1 MSDGAEM
8 PLTYDMNL
16 TDKGEKMA
24 AKKEA
29 ASKKTSGKKP
39 ASSGRKTSG
48 KKAPSSGTKK
58 TSAELARQERERRNQ
73 MWAIILFALGIL
85 VTVLALFEG
94 SSGWKAC
101 HDILRGLFGP
111 MSFGVGPCIIYLA
124 VIITVGKENISAQGK
139 IWQMLILLVLLC
151 GIAQLFFGLPDG
163 NGFIQ
168 KLLSFYIDGTK
179 LESGGLLA
187 AILCWPLMRFAGGV
201 VGAAVIQILLV
212 FVFLMLIS
220 GSTLI
225 GLFRSC
231 AKPVKQIGETYT
243 AHRERREEEER
254 ARMTAIDIP
263 VDGEVP
269 MPEHPVFSPNQNFD
283 KALENFQA
291 DPKELRR
298 RRKEARKAGIDPDTG
313 ELLDQ
318 KPTEKTPPVPSADEV
333 VSEPVP
339 PAKQVN
345 PDSLWGA
352 PLSPSAI
359 AALDP
364 KEQDSSQTEENHMD
378 VDAFD
383 AIHDSVLEG
392 AGQSA
397 DAFGGAPTV
406 GQAAGETLPLEKRLD
421 GAIREIS
428 REASRPA
435 EKTAPLPQKNDCAD
449 PGQQEEYR
457 YPPVSLLKPPKN
469 DGNVDV
475 SEELK
480 ANAAKLVDTLKS
492 FGVQTRVIAYSRGP
506 TVTRYELQPLAGVK
520 ISKITGLADDIALN
534 LATAGVRIEAPIPN
548 KPAVGIEVPNRK
560 TDAVTIREII
570 DSDEFR
576 AAKSPLSIALGKD
589 IAGNVAI
596 GDIASM
602 PHVLIAGT
610 TGSGKSV
617 CVNSMIISML
627 YKSPPRDVR
636 MIMIDPKVV
645 EMGIY
650 NGIPHLLIPVVTDP
664 KKAAGALNW
673 AVTEMLKRYA
683 AFAENS
689 VRDIKGYNRL
699 AEGSDTLQH
708 MPHVVIIIDELADLM
723 MAAPNE
729 VEDAICRL
737 AQMARAAGMHLIIAT
752 QRPSVDVVTG
762 LIKAN
767 VPSRIALSVSS
778 QVDSRTIIDS
788 GGAEK
793 LLGRG
798 DMLYYPMGFPK
809 PVRVQGCYVSDSEIE
824 QVVEFL
830 KSGGEPVVYDSGIM
844 DEIERQA
851 ASEGKKKG
859 SSADVDDATDEL
871 FEDAVQC
878 ILDAG
883 QCSTSYLQRRLKIGY
898 ARAARLVDELENRGI
913 VGPPDGSK
921 PREVLITKNQ
931 WAEFQMRNHM
941 DD

>member
-1 MSDGAEM
+1 
-8 PLTYDMNL
+8 
-16 TDKGEKMA
+16 MA
-24 AKKEA
+24 AKKPASA
-29 ASKKTSGKKP
+29 AKTTSAKKPSASSKGKSAGKKKTS
-39 ASSGRKTSG
+39 
-48 KKAPSSGTKK
+48 APRRS
-58 TSAELARQERERRNQ
+58 SAELARQERERRNQ

-85 VTVLALFEG
+85 LTVLAFFEG
-94 SSGWKAC
+94 SSGWKMA
-101 HDILRGLFGP
+101 HDVLRGLFGP
-111 MSFGVGPCIIYLA
+111 ISFGVGPCVIYLA
-124 VIITVGKENISAQGK
+124 VIITLGKENLSAEGK
-139 IWQMLILLVLLC
+139 VWQTLALLVLLC
-151 GIAQLFFGLPDG
+151 GISQLFFGLPEG
-163 NGFIQ
+163 SSFWK
-168 KLLSFYIDGTK
+168 KLFSFYLNGIQLK
-179 LESGGLLA
+179 SGGLFA
-187 AILCWPLMRFAGGV
+187 AILAWPLMRFAGGT

-231 AKPVKQIGETYT
+231 AKPVKQLGQSYT
-243 AHRERREEEER
+243 ARREQREEEER
-254 ARMTAIDIP
+254 VRMSQIDIP
-263 VDGEVP
+263 MEGDAP

-283 KALENFQA
+283 KALENFRE
-291 DPKELRR
+291 DPRELRR
-298 RRKEARKAGIDPDTG
+298 RKKEAKKLGVDPETG
-313 ELLDQ
+313 ELLP
-318 KPTEKTPPVPSADEV
+318 KEASAAP
-333 VSEPVP
+333 EPAP
-339 PAKQVN
+339 APAKPVN
-345 PDSLWGA
+345 PDSLWSA
-352 PLSPSAI
+352 PLPPSAI
-359 AALDP
+359 RELDARP
-364 KEQDSSQTEENHMD
+364 QEDQEPLSFDPDEADQGP
-378 VDAFD
+378 VDTAAFD
-383 AIHDSVLEG
+383 AIHDSVLDG
-392 AGQSA
+392 AKPSA
-397 DAFGGAPTV
+397 DAFGAASVGA
-406 GQAAGETLPLEKRLD
+406 AAGESPSPDRRMDSALRD
-421 GAIREIS
+421 IS
-428 REASRPA
+428 RTASRPG
-435 EKTAPLPQKNDCAD
+435 ETPKAPEVRVGTPT
-449 PGQQEEYR
+449 PVEEVYR
-457 YPPVSLLKPPKN
+457 TPPVSLLKPPKN
-469 DGNVDV
+469 DGSVDV
-475 SEELK
+475 SEELR
-480 ANAAKLVDTLKS
+480 ATAAKLVDTLKS

-520 ISKITGLADDIALN
+520 ISKITGLSDDIALN

-560 TDAVTIREII
+560 TDSVCIREII

-589 IAGNVAI
+589 IAGNVAV

-602 PHVLIAGT
+602 PHLLIAGT

-617 CVNSMIISML
+617 CVNSMIISMV
-627 YKSPPRDVR
+627 YKSSPKDVR
-636 MIMIDPKVV
+636 FILIDPKVV
-645 EMGIY
+645 ELGIY

-673 AVTEMLKRYA
+673 AVTEMLKRYKL
-683 AFAENS
+683 FAENA

-699 AEGSDTLQH
+699 AEGSDTLEH
-708 MPHVVIIIDELADLM
+708 MPHIVIIIDELADLM

-778 QVDSRTIIDS
+778 QVDSRTILDS

-809 PVRVQGCYVSDSEIE
+809 PVRVQGCYVSDGEIE
-824 QVVEFL
+824 KVVNFL

-851 ASEGKKKG
+851 AAEGKKKG
-859 SSADVDDATDEL
+859 GGGADPDGAADEL

-878 ILDAG
+878 VLDAG
-883 QCSTSYLQRRLKIGY
+883 QCSTSYLQRRLKVGY

-921 PREVLITKNQ
+921 PREVLINKNQ

>member
-1 MSDGAEM
+1 
-8 PLTYDMNL
+8 
-16 TDKGEKMA
+16 MA
-24 AKKEA
+24 AKKSGA
-29 ASKKTSGKKP
+29 MTKSAPSKKKSSSPAKGRSTGKKTAP
-39 ASSGRKTSG
+39 APKR
-48 KKAPSSGTKK
+48 
-58 TSAELARQERERRNQ
+58 TSAELAQRERERRNQ

-94 SSGWKAC
+94 SSGWKVC
-101 HDILRGLFGP
+101 HDVLRGLFGP
-111 MSFGVGPCIIYLA
+111 ISFGVGPCIIYLA
-124 VIITVGKENISAQGK
+124 VIITLGKENVSAEGK
-139 IWQMLILLVLLC
+139 VWQTLALLVLLC
-151 GIAQLFFGLPDG
+151 GISQLFFGLPEG
-163 NGFIQ
+163 EGFFK

-179 LESGGLLA
+179 LKSGGLLA
-187 AILCWPLMRFAGGV
+187 AVLSWPLMRFAGGV
-201 VGAAVIQILLV
+201 VGAAVIQVLLV

-231 AKPVKQIGETYT
+231 AKPVKQIGESYS
-243 AHRERREEEER
+243 ARRERREEEER

-263 VDGEVP
+263 VDGGEPP
-269 MPEHPVFSPNQNFD
+269 MPEHPVFSPNQSFD
-283 KALENFQA
+283 KALENFKE
-291 DPKELRR
+291 DPRELRR
-298 RRKEARKAGIDPDTG
+298 RKREARKLGVDPETG
-313 ELLDQ
+313 EVV
-318 KPTEKTPPVPSADEV
+318 EKNPAAEIPSEIPAAD
-333 VSEPVP
+333 PVP
-339 PAKQVN
+339 PAKPVN
-345 PDSLWGA
+345 PDSLWST
-352 PLSPSAI
+352 PLPPSEINAI
-359 AALDP
+359 GGEKNP
-364 KEQDSSQTEENHMD
+364 EEPFPFEPDEPDTGHVD
-378 VDAFD
+378 VGAFD
-383 AIHDSVLEG
+383 AIHDSVLDG
-392 AGQSA
+392 AEQSS
-397 DAFGGAPTV
+397 DAFGAAPPV
-406 GQAAGETLPLEKRLD
+406 GQAAGDTPPMDKRLD
-421 GAIREIS
+421 SAIREIGRS
-428 REASRPA
+428 ASHPPEKPKA
-435 EKTAPLPQKNDCAD
+435 EEVHIGSPTPVEEEIYHVPPL
-449 PGQQEEYR
+449 
-457 YPPVSLLKPPKN
+457 SLLKQPKN
-469 DGNVDV
+469 EGNVDV

-560 TDAVTIREII
+560 TDSVTIREII

-602 PHVLIAGT
+602 PHLLIAGT

-617 CVNSMIISML
+617 CVNSMIISIL
-627 YKSPPRDVR
+627 YKSAPRDVR
-636 MIMIDPKVV
+636 FIMIDPKVV

-699 AEGSDTLQH
+699 AEGSEELQH
-708 MPHVVIIIDELADLM
+708 MPHVVIVIDELADLM

-778 QVDSRTIIDS
+778 QVDSRTILDS

-809 PVRVQGCYVSDSEIE
+809 PVRVQGCYVSDGEIE

-859 SSADVDDATDEL
+859 AAADADDAMDEL

-883 QCSTSYLQRRLKIGY
+883 QCSTSYLQRRLKVGY

-931 WAEFQMRNHM
+931 WAEFQMRSHM